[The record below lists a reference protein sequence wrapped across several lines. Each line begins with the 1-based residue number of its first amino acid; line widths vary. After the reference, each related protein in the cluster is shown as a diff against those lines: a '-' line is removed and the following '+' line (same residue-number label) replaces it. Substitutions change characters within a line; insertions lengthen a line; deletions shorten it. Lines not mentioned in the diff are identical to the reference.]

1 MVRPAGTWW
10 ARRNVPGIF
19 QPNVF
24 QPFVFQ
30 EDAQPL
36 LGGIGHYLVEIE
48 EAKRLA
54 AITKRGPPGFV
65 DLRSAPTF
73 APFGSPPIAPAAPP
87 IDLQAVAAQRAAAQ
101 LQAAQATQKRRRDEE
116 AILLLAS

>member
-1 MVRPAGTWW
+1 MSGV
-10 ARRNVPGIF
+10 F
-19 QPNVF
+19 QPFVF

-30 EDAQPL
+30 EDELTNYGGVGHL
-36 LGGIGHYLVEIE
+36 LYELE

-73 APFGSPPIAPAAPP
+73 PAFGGQPTPPAAPP
-87 IDLQAVAAQRAAAQ
+87 IDLQAIANQRAQ
-101 LQAAQATQKRRRDEE
+101 IQAKKRREAE

>member
-1 MVRPAGTWW
+1 MAG
-10 ARRNVPGIF
+10 VF
-19 QPNVF
+19 QPNVY
-24 QPFVFQ
+24 QPLVFQ
-30 EDAQPL
+30 EDDFATS
-36 LGGIGHYLVEIE
+36 GGVGHFLYEIE

-73 APFGSPPIAPAAPP
+73 PSFGGQPAAPAAPP
-87 IDLQAVAAQRAAAQ
+87 IDLQAIAAQRAQ
-101 LQAAQATQKRRRDEE
+101 IQAKKRREAE